1 MTLLYSYGPAGGF
14 SIGRTFRRVRSALR
28 TIHRSIAVARIRRL
42 RNELRLHAAT
52 RANWAR
58 SHQPDADAHGD
69 RFPRQPLHLGE
80 NGIFDMRQVSSVS
93 TALLRALARLLTW
106 FGNEPIRA
114 YRPEA
119 YYMRGPGPAWRA
131 KHGEG

>member
-1 MTLLYSYGPAGGF
+1 MATGFRVSRCTSAG
-14 SIGRTFRRVRSALR
+14 
-28 TIHRSIAVARIRRL
+28 
-42 RNELRLHAAT
+42 
-52 RANWAR
+52 
-58 SHQPDADAHGD
+58 
-69 RFPRQPLHLGE
+69 
-80 NGIFDMRQVSSVS
+80 NGISDMRKSSS
-93 TALLRALARLLTW
+93 ISAALLRALARLLTW